1 MPEKS
6 KHKPFSELIRQIEVY
21 GLKNKLA
28 KLARKEEAKRPF
40 RHLPKQFSKGILI
53 GNIAI
58 VPKKHTGTRYIYIIA
73 DMMKAR
79 ILYDDINLKQTA
91 ILIAHHLADNNA
103 IPTHILEYDSCFASQ
118 LFNIVNAKR
127 MMKMHHKEGNEVAE
141 DAQQIRLQTAHDL
154 ADQYKA
160 KIQGIFQS
168 TFST

>member
-6 KHKPFSELIRQIEVY
+6 KHKPFNELIRQIEAY

-28 KLARKEEAKRPF
+28 KLARKEEARRPF

-91 ILIAHHLADNNA
+91 ILMAHHLADNNA
-103 IPTHILEYDSCFASQ
+103 IPTNILEYDSCFASQ

-127 MMKMHHKEGNEVAE
+127 MMKMHRKEGNEVAE
-141 DAQQIRLQTAHDL
+141 DAQQIRLQT
-154 ADQYKA
+154 
-160 KIQGIFQS
+160 
-168 TFST
+168 TPTR